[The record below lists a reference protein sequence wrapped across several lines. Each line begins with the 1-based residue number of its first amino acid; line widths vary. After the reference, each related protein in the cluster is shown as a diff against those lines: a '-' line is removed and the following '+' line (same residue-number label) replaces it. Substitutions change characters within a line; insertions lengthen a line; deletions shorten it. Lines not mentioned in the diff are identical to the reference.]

1 MSFVSYNEDRGD
13 NMSKKYL
20 MEARLQAWLKGVII
34 KADSPSEAIEK
45 MQQMTLQEL
54 TEAGGYMRDE
64 ELDSIE
70 YYSTDR
76 SENKENQDISW
87 FCCYESA
94 ILYLLQV
101 VEDNHCPH
109 YEIVED
115 SLKVDYGLLLIPY
128 DENGEEMDEHI
139 LVQYNPNPKR

>member
-1 MSFVSYNEDRGD
+1 
-13 NMSKKYL
+13 MSKKYL
-20 MEARLQAWLKGVII
+20 MDARLQAWLKGVII
-34 KADSPSEAIEK
+34 EADSPSEAIEK

-70 YYSTDR
+70 YYSADR
-76 SENKENQDISW
+76 SENKENQDIPW

-94 ILYLLQV
+94 VLYLLQV
-101 VEDNHCPH
+101 VEDNHYPH
-109 YEIVED
+109 YEIVKD

-139 LVQYNPNPKR
+139 LVRYDPDPER